1 MQRRVIRKRI
11 FNYYNILFSNDT
23 CIIICNGDK
32 NKEGTIEKVSSNIT
46 EFFGYKEEEVK
57 GINIG
62 ALMPKMF
69 ERDHTGFMKKHIEI
83 LLELVWLI
91 LNFL

>member
-1 MQRRVIRKRI
+1 MEGI
-11 FNYYNILFSNDT
+11 FNYYNTLFSNDT
-23 CIIICNGDK
+23 CIIICSGDK

-69 ERDHTGFMKKHIEI
+69 EREHTGFIKKHIVI
-83 LLELVWLI
+83 
-91 LNFL
+91 N